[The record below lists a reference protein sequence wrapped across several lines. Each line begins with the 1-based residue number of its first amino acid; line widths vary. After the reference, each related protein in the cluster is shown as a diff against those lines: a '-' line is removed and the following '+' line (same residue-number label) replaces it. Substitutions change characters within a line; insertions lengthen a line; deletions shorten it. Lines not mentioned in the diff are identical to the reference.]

1 VFHDSAQTTFD
12 VDDFCEDEAE
22 EAMTV
27 VQLLRGKPARLITMP
42 THETL
47 AKAAEI
53 LARERIGAVI
63 VTAPG
68 GDLAGIISERDL
80 VRAIAKQGAA
90 ALATKVSE
98 TMTADVICCDPGDMI
113 DDVMAWMTEKRFRH
127 LPVKENGRLVGM
139 ISIGDV
145 VKAKVEDVER
155 ESADLR
161 AYIAGT

>member
-1 VFHDSAQTTFD
+1 
-12 VDDFCEDEAE
+12 
-22 EAMTV
+22 MTV
-27 VQLLRGKPARLITMP
+27 AHLLRGKPMRLITIP
-42 THETL
+42 AHETL
-47 AKAAEI
+47 AKATEI
-53 LARERIGAVI
+53 LARERIGALI

-80 VRAIAKQGAA
+80 VRMIAKDGTA
-90 ALATKVSE
+90 ALAGKVGDAMS
-98 TMTADVICCDPGDMI
+98 TNVLCCTP
-113 DDVMAWMTEKRFRH
+113 DDTVDQVMEWMTERRFRH
-127 LPVKENGRLVGM
+127 VPVREAGRLIGM

>member
-1 VFHDSAQTTFD
+1 
-12 VDDFCEDEAE
+12 
-22 EAMTV
+22 MTV
-27 VQLLRGKPARLITMP
+27 AHLLRGKPARLVTMP

-53 LARERIGAVI
+53 LARERIGAIV

-68 GDLAGIISERDL
+68 GDLAGIVSERDL
-80 VRAIAKQGAA
+80 VRAVAKHGAT
-90 ALATKVSE
+90 ALTTKVSE
-98 TMTADVICCDPGDMI
+98 TMTADVICCSPGDTL
-113 DDVMAWMTEKRFRH
+113 DQVMTWMTEKRFRH
-127 LPVKENGRLVGM
+127 LPVKDAGRLVGM

-145 VKAKVEDVER
+145 VKAKVEDAER

>member
-1 VFHDSAQTTFD
+1 
-12 VDDFCEDEAE
+12 
-22 EAMTV
+22 MTV
-27 VQLLRGKPARLITMP
+27 AHLLRGKPVRLITIP

-47 AKAAEI
+47 AKATQI
-53 LARERIGAVI
+53 LARERIGALM

-80 VRAIAKQGAA
+80 VRMIAKDGPT
-90 ALATKVSE
+90 ALESRVGDI
-98 TMTADVICCDPGDMI
+98 MTTNVICCGP
-113 DDVMAWMTEKRFRH
+113 DDTVDQVMEWMTEGRFRH
-127 LPVKENGRLVGM
+127 LPVKEGGRLVGM

>member
-1 VFHDSAQTTFD
+1 VFHGSAQTTIA

-22 EAMTV
+22 ERMTV
-27 VQLLRGKPARLITMP
+27 AQLLRGKPARLITMP

-53 LARERIGAVI
+53 LARERIGAVV

-80 VRAIAKQGAA
+80 VRAIAKDGPA
-90 ALATKVSE
+90 ALTTKVSE
-98 TMTADVICCDPGDMI
+98 TMTSNVICCDPGDTI
-113 DDVMAWMTEKRFRH
+113 DEVMARMTEKRFRH
-127 LPVKENGRLVGM
+127 LPVKENGRLIGM